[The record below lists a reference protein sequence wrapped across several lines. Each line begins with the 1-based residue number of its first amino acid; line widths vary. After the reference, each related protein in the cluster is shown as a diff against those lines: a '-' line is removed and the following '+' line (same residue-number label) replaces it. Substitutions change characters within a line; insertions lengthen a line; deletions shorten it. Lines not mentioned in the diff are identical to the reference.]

1 MCIFVCVYI
10 CVCLNSNLL
19 YAILLKIEQ
28 ITLSKQSHLFQF
40 FLFLFLNNLGG
51 KSFISFRVCRING
64 YSKQK
69 RNLNSHEESCID
81 VYFYILEMWLFE
93 VCVHLCIVCN
103 MYILQVY
110 KLQKSRFISIL
121 GTFRESRSTPFVRL
135 LFHSI
140 RLDLSI
146 HPSSVQTITLQ
157 KQHLSLCREIWISS
171 FSIPP
176 SSKQTFTY
184 VEHKYFIS
192 SIIPF
197 QQQSFLLLS
206 SNRTFSFP
214 LLSSTSTVVEWIEK
228 NFLPDF
234 QPEIHSVPPLLCP
247 RGNFNLRIS

>member
-1 MCIFVCVYI
+1 
-10 CVCLNSNLL
+10 
-19 YAILLKIEQ
+19 
-28 ITLSKQSHLFQF
+28 
-40 FLFLFLNNLGG
+40 
-51 KSFISFRVCRING
+51 
-64 YSKQK
+64 
-69 RNLNSHEESCID
+69 
-81 VYFYILEMWLFE
+81 
-93 VCVHLCIVCN
+93 

-197 QQQSFLLLS
+197 QHNRFFFFLQTERSRSLFFPQLQRS
-206 SNRTFSFP
+206 SNGSKKTFCQTFNQRST
-214 LLSSTSTVVEWIEK
+214 LS
-228 NFLPDF
+228 
-234 QPEIHSVPPLLCP
+234 LLCYALGVILIYVF
-247 RGNFNLRIS
+247 RN